1 MHGFHVILCEMKN
14 LDRFLQAQ
22 DSSWAGYAN
31 ALNEMK
37 TGGKKSHWVWY
48 IFPQIKGLGRSSMA
62 QEYAIEDA
70 DEAKA
75 FLNHPVLGA
84 RLREITNV
92 ILSYPSDAN
101 PREFMM
107 SPIDALKLKSSMTLF
122 DFVSPNDIF
131 RQVLDMFFHGSLDHK
146 TLSLINPK

>member
-1 MHGFHVILCEMKN
+1 MHGFHVIVCEMKT

-75 FLNHPVLGA
+75 FLNHPILGA

-92 ILSYPSDAN
+92 ILSYPSD
-101 PREFMM
+101 
-107 SPIDALKLKSSMTLF
+107 
-122 DFVSPNDIF
+122 DIF
-131 RQVLDMFFHGSLDHK
+131 LQILDMFFHGSLDHK